1 MLSRTHAARPK
12 TCTARTRFAAT
23 FQCLLY
29 YFKYNIMA
37 KPVRLRYYK
46 FLRAGKSLRKCYTP
60 GLDTKACTG
69 RKQGF
74 EDFAIVLSVVA
85 ASL

>member
-1 MLSRTHAARPK
+1 
-12 TCTARTRFAAT
+12 
-23 FQCLLY
+23 
-29 YFKYNIMA
+29 MA

-46 FLRAGKSLRKCYTP
+46 FLRAAKSHRKCYTP
-60 GLDTKACTG
+60 GLATKACTG